1 MTQKKIFY
9 YLFTSLFVF
18 TVACKST
25 YLPSSKKG
33 NNTYIDSTL
42 TNDPKT
48 ENVITPYRTKVN
60 AEVNKII
67 GFATKDITKEGN
79 KESALGNL
87 VSDIQRIKA
96 SQYLNS
102 TIDMG
107 VTGSGGLRNPINKG
121 NITVKSIFELM
132 PFENELWVLTLKGET
147 VEKLFKY
154 MGNRNGLSVSNTQI
168 TFVGKEPEQ
177 ILIHGKPFDKTKT
190 YTIATSDYLAG
201 GGDGMFFL
209 SEAINIQKTDKKLR
223 DAIIEYIEDITK
235 QGKQVDANIEGR
247 VFLK

>member
-1 MTQKKIFY
+1 MTQKKLFY
-9 YLFTSLFVF
+9 FLFISVFVF

-33 NNTYIDSTL
+33 NNTFIDSTL
-42 TNDPKT
+42 SNDPKT
-48 ENVITPYRTKVN
+48 ENVITPYRTKIN
-60 AEVNKII
+60 EEVNKII
-67 GFATKDITKEGN
+67 GFASKDITKEGI

-87 VSDIQRIKA
+87 MSDIQRIKA
-96 SQYLNS
+96 YQYLN
-102 TIDMG
+102 TNIDMG

-168 TFVGKEPEQ
+168 TFKDKEPEQ
-177 ILIHGKPFDKTKT
+177 ILIGGKAFDKTKT
-190 YTIATSDYLAG
+190 YTIATSDYLAT

-209 SEAINIQKTDKKLR
+209 NEATDIKKTDKKLR
-223 DAIIEYIEDITK
+223 DVIIEYIEDLTK
-235 QGKQVDANIEGR
+235 QGKQVNANIEGR
-247 VFLK
+247 VFIK